1 MPTYAEYYL
10 CVYCECVETIA
21 VFVIE
26 YDCESCA
33 LMCFAVYEY
42 VPIAVVNDECVLL
55 SLCFLMLLLLH
66 AFVCYVI

>member
-1 MPTYAEYYL
+1 VIIYK
-10 CVYCECVETIA
+10 VGCVETIA

-26 YDCESCA
+26 YDWESCA
-33 LMCFAVYEY
+33 LICFAVYEY

>member
-1 MPTYAEYYL
+1 MRGHL
-10 CVYCECVETIA
+10 NIKCVETIA

-26 YDCESCA
+26 YNWESCA
-33 LMCFAVYEY
+33 LICFAVYEY
-42 VPIAVVNDECVLL
+42 APFAVKNDEYVLL